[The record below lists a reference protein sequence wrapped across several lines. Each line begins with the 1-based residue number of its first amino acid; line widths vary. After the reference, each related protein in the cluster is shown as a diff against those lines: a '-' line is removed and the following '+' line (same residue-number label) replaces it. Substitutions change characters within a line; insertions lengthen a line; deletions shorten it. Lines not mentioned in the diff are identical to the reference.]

1 MYDVDMGQ
9 ARVLLVDVSLYLD
22 GVSTMKAIVA
32 RLDCC
37 LIVISEAM

>member
-1 MYDVDMGQ
+1 MCQ
-9 ARVLLVDVSLYLD
+9 ERVLLVDGSLYFD

-32 RLDCC
+32 RLDVCY